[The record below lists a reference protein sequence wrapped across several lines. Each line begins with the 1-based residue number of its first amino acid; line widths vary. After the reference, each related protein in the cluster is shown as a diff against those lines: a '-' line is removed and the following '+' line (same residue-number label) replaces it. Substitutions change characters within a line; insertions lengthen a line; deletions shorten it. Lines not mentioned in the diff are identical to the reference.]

1 MRAFFI
7 GKMKKIK
14 NRETLLQISA
24 YLESFLTDNRK
35 DRLIQVLNERTRHV
49 TVVVE
54 DLFQTQNI
62 SAVMRSCDCLGV
74 QDIHIVEAENPFS
87 VHTAI
92 TMGADKWLT
101 HYHYPAVD
109 GKSDI
114 ANCIRQLKKKGY
126 SVVATLPDED
136 SCYLEEL
143 PIEQPIAL
151 LFGTELTGLSPEAI
165 QLADQT
171 VKIPMYGFT
180 TSFNISNSVAIILSF
195 LAEKLRKSTIN
206 WRLSEEEKEELYFE
220 WLQKSVKTPKLLIQK
235 FLTENGLQ
243 L

>member
-1 MRAFFI
+1 
-7 GKMKKIK
+7 MKTIK
-14 NRETLLQISA
+14 NRETLHQTSA

-101 HYHYPAVD
+101 HYHYPAVK

-206 WRLSEEEKEELYFE
+206 WKLSEEEKEDLYFE
-220 WLQKSVKTPKLLIQK
+220 WLQKSVKTPKLLIRK

>member
-1 MRAFFI
+1 
-7 GKMKKIK
+7 MKKIK
-14 NRETLLQISA
+14 NRETLLQTSA

-62 SAVMRSCDCLGV
+62 SAVMRSCDCLGI

-101 HYHYPAVD
+101 HYHYLAVD

-114 ANCIRQLKKKGY
+114 ANCIRQLKTRGY

>member
-1 MRAFFI
+1 
-7 GKMKKIK
+7 MKKIK
-14 NRETLLQISA
+14 NRETLRQTSA

-62 SAVMRSCDCLGV
+62 SAVMRSCDCLGI

-101 HYHYPAVD
+101 HYHYRAVE

-114 ANCIRQLKKKGY
+114 ANCIQQLKAKGY

-206 WRLSEEEKEELYFE
+206 WKLSEEEKEELYFE
-220 WLQKSVKTPKLLIQK
+220 WLQKSVKTPKLLIRK